1 MAPPEQQPLRVLI
14 ANEDR
19 ERLTELSDM
28 AEGLG
33 LDVVAR
39 EVAVTEI
46 AATARELMP
55 DVAIVGLH
63 DHHAEHA
70 LGLIEQVVREGVCPV
85 IAVTGGDDAQ
95 FVANAAAKGI
105 FAHTNAVDADE
116 LLGTID
122 IALKRFGHAAQL
134 EGALGRRAL
143 IERAKGVLME
153 RYSLDESAAF
163 DRLRTES
170 RHSGQKVVEVS
181 EALLRSHSLLREP
194 PS

>member
-46 AATARELMP
+46 AAAARELMP

-105 FAHTNAVDADE
+105 FAHTNAVDADA